1 MVFCGLWRKLFG
13 LTANLIQMSDGLLF
27 GFEALELW
35 KKARAMKCMVA
46 ELVRQLPAEER
57 FRLCDQLIRSSRS
70 VCSLIAEG
78 HGRYTWRDQLHYCI
92 QARGSLT
99 ETMNH
104 LLDAA
109 DNGFISSNVLA
120 SCREQLKETER
131 LLNGY
136 ISYLRTKSAG

>member
-1 MVFCGLWRKLFG
+1 MSNGL
-13 LTANLIQMSDGLLF
+13 MF

-35 KKARAMKCMVA
+35 KKAREMKCMVA
-46 ELVRQLPAEER
+46 ELVRQFPAAER

-78 HGRYTWRDQLHYCI
+78 HGRYTWRDQLHYCV
-92 QARGSLT
+92 QARGSLS

-109 DNGFISSNVLA
+109 DNGWVSPVALQHG
-120 SCREQLKETER
+120 REMLKETEK

-136 ISYLRTKSAG
+136 ISYLRNKSSP